1 MDLKFTTAGDF
12 MKAQTKH
19 IGVVIRRLIN
29 ILFKQGAWHNANT
42 TRELSRLQQEAAQN
56 NCSVYDL

>member
-12 MKAQTKH
+12 MKAQNKR
-19 IGVVIRRLIN
+19 ISVVIRRLIN
-29 ILFKQGAWHNANT
+29 RLFKRGAWYNAKS
-42 TRELSRLQQEAAQN
+42 TRELSRLQLEAAQN